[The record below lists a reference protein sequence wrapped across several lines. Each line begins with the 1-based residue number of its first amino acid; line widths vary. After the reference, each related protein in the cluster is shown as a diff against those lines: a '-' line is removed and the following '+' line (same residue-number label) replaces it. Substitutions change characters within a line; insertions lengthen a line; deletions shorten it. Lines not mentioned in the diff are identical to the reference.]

1 MVLEMARVKG
11 KRILITLPDG
21 VADEIE
27 AIANNQGRSLA
38 GLCAFLAEMGL
49 IEYKKTISTSD
60 K

>member
-1 MVLEMARVKG
+1 MDEHMAKG

-27 AIANNQGRSLA
+27 AIANKQGRSLA

-49 IEYKKTISTSD
+49 IEYKKTVCSD
-60 K
+60 EKK